1 MNKKTKSKNKNNNST
16 VKTIST
22 VKKQNTFEYVVVN
35 LISLFSFLAFGY
47 ITVMSFFQTSK
58 FDPAQYAGEIVLYEV
73 DNIALNLFFTIL
85 IGVFIF
91 RMKRHYDFFAKVN
104 MKFMEIGLVTFV
116 ILIGLIWIFSV
127 TSIPAADS
135 YNIFETAT
143 GVSDG
148 NYSTLMNGS
157 NFYNNAYYNGYS
169 YFNYYPFQ
177 LGFVFICEIIY
188 RIFGVESSMP
198 VQVLNVIC
206 VAVAYL
212 GIAKIT
218 KLIFKRR
225 SIEFIAIL
233 MLAGCFQPVLFS
245 TFAYGN
251 IIGMCCAVWA
261 SYFLIK
267 YFQTS
272 KYLLLLPCAVLLV
285 LSTLAKYNNMIYL
298 VAFVI
303 MLAVHTVKAK
313 KWQSIAFAL
322 AICIATVGVSNLVI
336 MSYEKRAN
344 VQLADGVSQ
353 AMYLD
358 MGLNDSS
365 MAPGWYNGVAINNY
379 KLNNLNSDAANTQA
393 WSDINNRID
402 IFTSNPEYAI
412 DFFGKKILSQWNE
425 PTFESIWVSEV
436 KQHTEPINKIGTSMY
451 EGSLGQF
458 LELYFNLYMQII
470 YLLFAAGIY
479 CMFLRKM
486 TNIETVLLP
495 LVILGGFGYHL
506 LFEGKSQ
513 YILTYIILLI
523 PVAAF
528 AMSTILEGKYT
539 KIKDLVGKLNSVP
552 KEV

>member
-1 MNKKTKSKNKNNNST
+1 MSNKTKKSSNT
-16 VKTIST
+16 VKTVKT
-22 VKKQNTFEYVVVN
+22 VKKQNSCEYAVVN
-35 LISLFSFLAFGY
+35 IISLLVFLAFGY
-47 ITVMSFFQTSK
+47 IAVMSFVQTSS
-58 FDPAQYAGEIVLYEV
+58 FDPAQYVGEVVLYEV
-73 DNIALNLFFTIL
+73 DNIALNILFTVLF
-85 IGVFIF
+85 GVFVF
-91 RMKRHYDFFAKVN
+91 RMKRHYDFFAKVD
-104 MKFMEIGLVTFV
+104 MRFMEIGLAAFV
-116 ILIGLIWIFSV
+116 LIIGLSWVLSV

-148 NYSTLMNGS
+148 NYNALTNNSD
-157 NFYNNAYYNGYS
+157 FYNSAYYNGYS

-188 RIFGVESSMP
+188 RIFGVSSSMP
-198 VQVLNVIC
+198 VQILNVIC
-206 VAVAYL
+206 VALAYL

-225 SIEFIAIL
+225 AIEFISIIL
-233 MLAGCFQPVLFS
+233 LAGCFQPVLFC

-267 YFQTS
+267 YFQNT

-303 MLAVHTVKAK
+303 MLVVHTVKAK

-322 AICIATVGVSNLVI
+322 ALCIATVGVSNLVI
-336 MSYEKRAN
+336 ISYEKRAN
-344 VQLADGVSQ
+344 VQFANGVSQ
-353 AMYLD
+353 IMYLD
-358 MGLNDSS
+358 MGLNESS
-365 MAPGWYNGVAINNY
+365 MAPGWYNGIALSAY
-379 KLNNLNSDAANTQA
+379 KNNNLNDEIAKDQALNDVKRRLDVFSSDA
-393 WSDINNRID
+393 
-402 IFTSNPEYAI
+402 EYTL

-436 KQHTEPINKIGTSMY
+436 KQHTEPINKVVTSVY
-451 EGSLGQF
+451 DGSLGQF

-470 YLLFAAGIY
+470 YLLFAIGIY
-479 CMFLRKM
+479 CLFLRKM
-486 TNIETVLLP
+486 TNIETILLP
-495 LVILGGFGYHL
+495 LVILGGFGYHM

-523 PVAAF
+523 PVASF
-528 AMSTILEGKYT
+528 ALNTLLEGKYT
-539 KIKDLVGKLNSVP
+539 KIKEIFGKLNTIP
-552 KEV
+552 EEVQ

>member
-1 MNKKTKSKNKNNNST
+1 MSNKTKKSSNT
-16 VKTIST
+16 VKTVKT
-22 VKKQNTFEYVVVN
+22 VKKQNSCEYAVVN
-35 LISLFSFLAFGY
+35 IISLLVFLAFGY
-47 ITVMSFFQTSK
+47 IAVMSFVQTSS
-58 FDPAQYAGEIVLYEV
+58 FDPAQYVGEVVLYEV
-73 DNIALNLFFTIL
+73 DNIALNILFTVLF
-85 IGVFIF
+85 GVFVF
-91 RMKRHYDFFAKVN
+91 RMKRHYDFFAKVD
-104 MKFMEIGLVTFV
+104 MRFMEIGLAAFV
-116 ILIGLIWIFSV
+116 LIIGLSWVLSV

-148 NYSTLMNGS
+148 NYSALTNNS
-157 NFYNNAYYNGYS
+157 DFYNSAYYNGYS

-188 RIFGVESSMP
+188 RIFGVSSSMP
-198 VQVLNVIC
+198 VQILNVIC
-206 VAVAYL
+206 VALAYL

-225 SIEFIAIL
+225 AIEFISIIL
-233 MLAGCFQPVLFS
+233 LAGCFQPVLFC

-267 YFQTS
+267 YFQNT

-303 MLAVHTVKAK
+303 MLVVHTVKAK

-322 AICIATVGVSNLVI
+322 ALCIATVGVSNLVI
-336 MSYEKRAN
+336 ISYEKRAN
-344 VQLADGVSQ
+344 VQFANGVSQ
-353 AMYLD
+353 IMYLD
-358 MGLNDSS
+358 MGLNESS
-365 MAPGWYNGVAINNY
+365 MAPGWYNGIALSAY
-379 KLNNLNSDAANTQA
+379 KNNNLNDEIAKDQALKDVKRRLDVFSSDA
-393 WSDINNRID
+393 
-402 IFTSNPEYAI
+402 EYTL

-436 KQHTEPINKIGTSMY
+436 KQHTEPINKVVTSVY
-451 EGSLGQF
+451 DGSLGQF

-470 YLLFAAGIY
+470 YLLFAIGIY
-479 CMFLRKM
+479 CLFLRKM
-486 TNIETVLLP
+486 TNIETILLP
-495 LVILGGFGYHL
+495 LVILGGFGYHM

-523 PVAAF
+523 PVASF
-528 AMSTILEGKYT
+528 ALNTLLEGKYT
-539 KIKDLVGKLNSVP
+539 KIKEIFGKLNTIP
-552 KEV
+552 EEVQ

>member
-1 MNKKTKSKNKNNNST
+1 MSNKTKKSSNT
-16 VKTIST
+16 VKTVKT
-22 VKKQNTFEYVVVN
+22 VKKQNSFEYAVVN
-35 LISLFSFLAFGY
+35 IISLLVFLAFGY
-47 ITVMSFFQTSK
+47 IAVMSFVQTSS
-58 FDPAQYAGEIVLYEV
+58 FDPAQYVGEVVLYEV
-73 DNIALNLFFTIL
+73 DNIAINILFTVLF
-85 IGVFIF
+85 GVFVF
-91 RMKRHYDFFAKVN
+91 RMKRHYDFFAKVD
-104 MKFMEIGLVTFV
+104 MRFMEIGLAAFV
-116 ILIGLIWIFSV
+116 LIIGLSWVLSV

-148 NYSTLMNGS
+148 NYNALTNNSD
-157 NFYNNAYYNGYS
+157 FYNSAYYNGYS

-188 RIFGVESSMP
+188 RIFGVSSSMP
-198 VQVLNVIC
+198 VQILNVIC
-206 VAVAYL
+206 VALAYL

-225 SIEFIAIL
+225 AIEFISIIL
-233 MLAGCFQPVLFS
+233 LAGCFQPVLFC

-267 YFQTS
+267 YFQNT

-303 MLAVHTVKAK
+303 MLVVHTVKAK

-322 AICIATVGVSNLVI
+322 ALCIATVGVSNLVI
-336 MSYEKRAN
+336 ISYEKRAN
-344 VQLADGVSQ
+344 VQFANGVSQ
-353 AMYLD
+353 IMYLD
-358 MGLNDSS
+358 MGLNESS
-365 MAPGWYNGVAINNY
+365 MAPGWYNGIALSAY
-379 KLNNLNSDAANTQA
+379 KNNNLNDEIAKDQALNDVKRRLDVFSSDA
-393 WSDINNRID
+393 
-402 IFTSNPEYAI
+402 EYTL

-436 KQHTEPINKIGTSMY
+436 KQHTEPINKVVTSVY
-451 EGSLGQF
+451 DGSLGQF

-470 YLLFAAGIY
+470 YLLFAIGIY
-479 CMFLRKM
+479 CLFLRKM
-486 TNIETVLLP
+486 TNIETILLP
-495 LVILGGFGYHL
+495 LVILGGFGYHM

-523 PVAAF
+523 PVASF
-528 AMSTILEGKYT
+528 ALNTLLEGKYT
-539 KIKDLVGKLNSVP
+539 KIKEIFGKLNTIP
-552 KEV
+552 EEVQ

>member
-1 MNKKTKSKNKNNNST
+1 MSNKTKKSSNT
-16 VKTIST
+16 VKTVKT
-22 VKKQNTFEYVVVN
+22 VKKQNSFEYAVVN
-35 LISLFSFLAFGY
+35 IISLLVFLAFGY
-47 ITVMSFFQTSK
+47 IAVMSFVQTSS
-58 FDPAQYAGEIVLYEV
+58 FDPAQYVGEVVLYEV
-73 DNIALNLFFTIL
+73 DNIAINILFTVLF
-85 IGVFIF
+85 GVFVF
-91 RMKRHYDFFAKVN
+91 RMKRHYDFFAKVD
-104 MKFMEIGLVTFV
+104 MRFMEIGLAAFV
-116 ILIGLIWIFSV
+116 LIIGLSWVLSV

-148 NYSTLMNGS
+148 NYSALTNNS
-157 NFYNNAYYNGYS
+157 DFYNSAYYNGYS

-188 RIFGVESSMP
+188 RIFGVSSSMP
-198 VQVLNVIC
+198 VQILNVIC
-206 VAVAYL
+206 VALAYL

-225 SIEFIAIL
+225 AIEFISIIL
-233 MLAGCFQPVLFS
+233 LAGCFQPVLFC

-267 YFQTS
+267 YFQNT

-303 MLAVHTVKAK
+303 MLVVHTVKAK

-322 AICIATVGVSNLVI
+322 ALCIATVGVSNLVI
-336 MSYEKRAN
+336 ISYEKRAN
-344 VQLADGVSQ
+344 VQFSNGVSQ
-353 AMYLD
+353 IMYLD
-358 MGLNDSS
+358 MGLNESS
-365 MAPGWYNGVAINNY
+365 MAPGWYNGIALSAY
-379 KLNNLNSDAANTQA
+379 KNNNLNDEIAKDQALNDVKRRLDVFSSDA
-393 WSDINNRID
+393 
-402 IFTSNPEYAI
+402 EYTL

-436 KQHTEPINKIGTSMY
+436 KQHTEPINKVVTSVY
-451 EGSLGQF
+451 DGSLGQF

-470 YLLFAAGIY
+470 YLLFAIGIY
-479 CMFLRKM
+479 CLFLRKM
-486 TNIETVLLP
+486 TNIETILLP

-523 PVAAF
+523 PVASF
-528 AMSTILEGKYT
+528 ALNTLLEGKYT
-539 KIKDLVGKLNSVP
+539 KIKEIFGKLNTIP
-552 KEV
+552 EEVQ

>member
-188 RIFGVESSMP
+188 RIFGIESSMP

-303 MLAVHTVKAK
+303 VLVVHTVKAK

-379 KLNNLNSDAANTQA
+379 KLNNLNSDAANAQA

-528 AMSTILEGKYT
+528 AMNTILEGKYT

-552 KEV
+552 NEV

>member
-1 MNKKTKSKNKNNNST
+1 MSNKTKKSSNT
-16 VKTIST
+16 VKTIKT
-22 VKKQNTFEYVVVN
+22 VKKQNSFEYAVVN
-35 LISLFSFLAFGY
+35 IISLLVFLAFGY
-47 ITVMSFFQTSK
+47 IAVMSFVQTSS
-58 FDPAQYAGEIVLYEV
+58 FDPAQYVGEVVLYEV
-73 DNIALNLFFTIL
+73 DNIAINILFTVLF
-85 IGVFIF
+85 GVFVF
-91 RMKRHYDFFAKVN
+91 RMKRHYDFFAKVD
-104 MKFMEIGLVTFV
+104 MRFMEIGLAAFV
-116 ILIGLIWIFSV
+116 LIIGLSWVLSV

-148 NYSTLMNGS
+148 NYSALTNNS
-157 NFYNNAYYNGYS
+157 DFYNSAYYNGYS

-188 RIFGVESSMP
+188 RIFGVSSSMP
-198 VQVLNVIC
+198 VQILNVIC
-206 VAVAYL
+206 VALAYL

-225 SIEFIAIL
+225 AIEFISIIL
-233 MLAGCFQPVLFS
+233 LAGCFQPVLFC

-267 YFQTS
+267 YFQNT

-303 MLAVHTVKAK
+303 MLVVHTVKAK

-322 AICIATVGVSNLVI
+322 ALCIATVGVSNLVI
-336 MSYEKRAN
+336 ISYEKRAN
-344 VQLADGVSQ
+344 VQFANGVSQ
-353 AMYLD
+353 IMYLD
-358 MGLNDSS
+358 MGLNESS
-365 MAPGWYNGVAINNY
+365 MAPGWYNGIALSAY
-379 KLNNLNSDAANTQA
+379 KNNNLNDEIAKDQALNDVKRRLDVFSSDA
-393 WSDINNRID
+393 
-402 IFTSNPEYAI
+402 EYTL

-436 KQHTEPINKIGTSMY
+436 KQHTEPINKVVTSVY
-451 EGSLGQF
+451 DGSLGQF

-470 YLLFAAGIY
+470 YLLFAIGIY
-479 CMFLRKM
+479 CLFLRKM
-486 TNIETVLLP
+486 TNIETILLP
-495 LVILGGFGYHL
+495 LVILGGFGYHM

-523 PVAAF
+523 PVASF
-528 AMSTILEGKYT
+528 ALNTLLEGKYT
-539 KIKDLVGKLNSVP
+539 KIKEIFGKLNTIP
-552 KEV
+552 EEVQ